1 MAKTPEKKVKDQVT
15 KLLNAKNAYW
25 FYPVMGGYGS
35 SGIPDIVACYR
46 GVFIGIECKAGN
58 NTPTALQMK
67 NLNQISQA
75 GGFSAVIN
83 ETNID
88 ELQNIFERIDQSRSA
103 LHQST
108 A

>member
-15 KLLNAKNAYW
+15 KLLSKFNTYW

-35 SGIPDIVACYR
+35 SGVPDIVACYR
-46 GVFIGIECKAGN
+46 GTFIGIECKAGA

-75 GGFSAVIN
+75 GGYSIVIN
-83 ETNID
+83 EFNLD
-88 ELQNIFERIDQSRSA
+88 ELQNVFNRIDAERKA
-103 LHQST
+103 YN
-108 A
+108 

>member
-15 KLLNAKNAYW
+15 KLLSEKNAYW

-46 GVFIGIECKAGN
+46 GMFIGIECKAGN

-67 NLNQISQA
+67 NLNQIAHA
-75 GGFSAVIN
+75 GGYSAVIN
-83 ETNID
+83 ETNLD
-88 ELQNIFERIDQSRSA
+88 ELQNIFSRIDAERKA
-103 LHQST
+103 FN
-108 A
+108 

>member
-15 KLLNAKNAYW
+15 KLLDSMNAYW

-35 SGIPDIVACYR
+35 SGIPDIVACYKS
-46 GVFIGIECKAGN
+46 VFIGIECKAGD

-67 NLNQISQA
+67 NLNSIARA
-75 GGFSAVIN
+75 GGYSAVIN

-88 ELQNIFERIDQSRSA
+88 ELQKIFERIDESRGPV
-103 LHQST
+103 
-108 A
+108 

>member
-15 KLLNAKNAYW
+15 KFLNEKNAYW

-35 SGIPDIVACYR
+35 SGIPDIIACYR
-46 GVFIGIECKAGN
+46 GVFIGIECKAGG

-75 GGFSAVIN
+75 GGYSVVIN
-83 ETNID
+83 ESNIG
-88 ELQNIFERIDQSRSA
+88 ELQNVLDRIDAERKASN
-103 LHQST
+103 
-108 A
+108 